1 MKNIIK
7 ILSFV
12 IASSLLISCNDYLD
26 TDPTDRVSDKMLWSE
41 EGTAEYA
48 VNNLYNY
55 LASVNGSQFLAGMT
69 ESLTDEFKYGSY
81 NYNSLCYIPSEFAY
95 GGSTLTASYVD
106 VYMGVWESRY
116 NQIR

>member
-48 VNNLYNY
+48 VNSWNDGI
-55 LASVNGSQFLAGMT
+55 S
-69 ESLTDEFKYGSY
+69 DRR
-81 NYNSLCYIPSEFAY
+81 I
-95 GGSTLTASYVD
+95 
-106 VYMGVWESRY
+106 
-116 NQIR
+116 QIRFLQL